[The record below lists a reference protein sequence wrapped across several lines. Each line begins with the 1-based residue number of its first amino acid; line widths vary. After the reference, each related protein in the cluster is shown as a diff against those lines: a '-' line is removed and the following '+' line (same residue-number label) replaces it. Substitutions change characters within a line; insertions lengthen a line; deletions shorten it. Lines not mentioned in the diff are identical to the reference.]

1 MNESWR
7 LSEIQQVLFNR
18 PLGVLMDRTGARPV
32 SMWLAWWFLFSA
44 GPASALAQVRA
55 TAAGGAEVRPVVVW
69 APGPLEVIA
78 SFDRPVDPALGR
90 WFIGRTIPY
99 FEIPAI
105 VPGPG
110 QAPAPRPAGALRIV
124 AARQLD
130 EGRTLVLATDPHPRV
145 ARYFLPVPTA
155 GSRQGSRSREGATLA
170 YDLTGV
176 EVAWSEP
183 DDPAGEPRW
192 SGWWPHIDPGS
203 TRRLV
208 RGSKRHEDGLALLDR
223 PGRLVVSALVRLPP
237 GKVVLRIAASGPIE
251 EATLG
256 DARAEPAGPNPQDQA
271 HAIVLTVESQA
282 APLFLTVTARTPG
295 NRRGFSLAAS
305 YRLAN
310 ERSEQ
315 PIERDRLLVPW
326 APVMGDAA
334 IAAPMVVPDLSGGD
348 PARGQALF
356 AGDQARCAQC
366 HAFRGQG
373 GKIGPDLTDI
383 ARKSRAE
390 IYRDIAA
397 PSAAI
402 DPDYTAY
409 TVATRDGRVVVGVVR
424 AEGADVIRVTDTNAH
439 ETIVRRGEIQEIR
452 PSATSI
458 MPPGLASAL
467 GAAAVRDLIAFLASP
482 AGSNRR

>member
-1 MNESWR
+1 MKESWLPMR
-7 LSEIQQVLFNR
+7 
-18 PLGVLMDRTGARPV
+18 
-32 SMWLAWWFLFSA
+32 LAWWLLLLSA
-44 GPASALAQVRA
+44 GPPGASAQETATVRRA
-55 TAAGGAEVRPVVVW
+55 LEVRPVAVW
-69 APGPLEVIA
+69 PPGPLEVIA
-78 SFDRPVDPALGR
+78 SFARPVDPALGR
-90 WFIGRTIPY
+90 WFLGRTIPY
-99 FEIPAI
+99 FEVPAD

-110 QAPAPRPAGALRIV
+110 QAPAAKPSGALRIV
-124 AARQLD
+124 AARLVD

-145 ARYFLPVPTA
+145 ARYFLPVPTGGQGP
-155 GSRQGSRSREGATLA
+155 GSKSPEGATVA

-183 DDPAGEPRW
+183 DNPAGEPRW
-192 SGWWPHIDPGS
+192 SGWWPHLDLGL
-203 TRRLV
+203 TRRLTQ
-208 RGSKRHEDGLALLDR
+208 GSKPHEAGLALLDR
-223 PGRLVVSALVRLPP
+223 PGRLIVSALVRLPR
-237 GKVVLRIAASGPIE
+237 GNLVLRIAASGPIE

-256 DARAEPAGPNPQDQA
+256 DARAEPADPNPQDKT
-271 HAIVLTVESQA
+271 HASVMTVESQG

-295 NRRGFSLAAS
+295 NNRSFSLGAS

-310 ERSEQ
+310 EKIEH

-326 APVMGDAA
+326 APVISDAA
-334 IAAPMVVPDLSGGD
+334 IAAPMAVPDLSGGD

-356 AGDQARCAQC
+356 SGDQARCAQC

-373 GKIGPDLTDI
+373 VKVGPDLTDI

-390 IYRDIAA
+390 IYRDIAT

-402 DPDYTAY
+402 DPDYTSY

-424 AEGADVIRVTDTNAH
+424 AEGADAIRVTDTNAH
-439 ETIVRRGEIQEIR
+439 ETIVRRGEIQELR

-467 GAAAVRDLIAFLASP
+467 GDAAVRDVIAFLTAP
-482 AGSNRR
+482 AGSIRR